1 MENTVVEW
9 DDELVPLTAGCSGT
23 ILAVSQEQNSYLVEF
38 TDDEGESLAMVPIA
52 ERLLELVWQASTREL
67 TRRQDDTAHAAQAAQ
82 QSCFVAM
89 RSMVLTAA

>member
-1 MENTVVEW
+1 MFEEYDVVKLLENTVVEW

-52 ERLLELVWQASTREL
+52 ERLLELVWQASTRSYVDSGGAK
-67 TRRQDDTAHAAQAAQ
+67 TID
-82 QSCFVAM
+82 
-89 RSMVLTAA
+89 